1 MQEKIAPTVKP
12 NWIGGHF
19 RQFRKNP
26 IGFIEMLASLG
37 DVASFKMGKMPA
49 YLVNH
54 PDLVRDILVVNAHKF
69 VKGRALQRAKNLLG
83 EGLLTSEKEFH
94 LRQRRLA
101 QPAFH
106 RARIAIYA
114 KAMIDYGEKMSSD
127 WKDGEELDVSK
138 EMMRLTL
145 WIVGKTLFSA
155 DVEADAEEVGEV
167 MTTLV
172 EMFDLLLMPFSEYLE
187 MLPLPSS
194 RKLRNART
202 KLDEIIYGFIRERRK
217 NGEDKGDL
225 LSMLLLATDEDGSQ
239 MTDKQVRDECLTIF
253 LAGHETTANALTW
266 TWYLLSQHPE
276 IEAKF
281 HAEIDAVLGNRTA
294 VPEDYPNLKYTEQ
307 IFAESMRLYPPAW
320 TVGRLADEDHELDGY
335 KIAKGSLILT
345 PMYIMHRDKRFWSNA
360 DEFKP
365 ERWETQSIKE
375 ASNKFIYFP
384 FGGGVRRCIGE
395 QFAWM
400 EGVLLLATLG
410 KRWKLKLS
418 PNQKIA
424 LQPLI
429 TLRPKYG
436 MKMQIEK
443 RNQQVK

>member
-26 IGFIEMLASLG
+26 LEFLKMMSSLG
-37 DVASFKMGKMPA
+37 DVTSFRMGKMPA

-54 PDLVRDILVVNAHKF
+54 PDLVRDVLVVNAHKYI
-69 VKGRALQRAKNLLG
+69 KGRALQRAKNLLG

-106 RARIAIYA
+106 RARIAGYA
-114 KAMIDYGEKMSSD
+114 QAMIEYGEKMSGE
-127 WKDGEELDVSK
+127 WKDSDERDISK

-155 DVEADAEEVGEV
+155 DVEKNAEEVGEV

-194 RKLRNART
+194 RRLRAART

-217 NGEDKGDL
+217 SDEDKGDL
-225 LSMLLLATDEDGSQ
+225 LSMLLLSRDEDGSQ

-266 TWYLLSQHPE
+266 TWYLLSQNAD

-281 HAEIDAVLGNRTA
+281 HAEIDAVLGNRNA
-294 VPEDYPNLKYTEQ
+294 VPEDYPNLKFTEQ
-307 IFAESMRLYPPAW
+307 ILAESMRLYPPAW
-320 TVGRLADEDHELDGY
+320 TIGRMATEDCELDGY
-335 KIAKGSLILT
+335 KIEKGSLVLT
-345 PMYIMHRDKRFWSNA
+345 PMYIMHRDQRFWSDA

-375 ASNKFIYFP
+375 AGNKFIYFP
-384 FGGGVRRCIGE
+384 FGGGIRRCIGE

-400 EGVLLLATLG
+400 EGVLLLATIG
-410 KRWKLKLS
+410 KKWKLNLDS
-418 PNQKIA
+418 EQKIVP
-424 LQPLI
+424 QPMI
-429 TLRPKYG
+429 TLRSKFG
-436 MKMQIEK
+436 MKMRIEARQK
-443 RNQQVK
+443 

>member
-12 NWIGGHF
+12 SWIGGHF
-19 RQFRKNP
+19 RRFRKSP
-26 IGFIEMLASLG
+26 IKFLEMLSKLG
-37 DVASFKMGKMPA
+37 DVTTFRMGKMPV

-54 PDLVRDILVVNAHKF
+54 PDLARDVLVVNAHKF
-69 VKGRALQRAKNLLG
+69 IKGRALQRAKNLLG

-114 KAMIDYGEKMSSD
+114 KAMIDYGEKMSGEM
-127 WKDGEELDVSK
+127 KDGEVIDVSK

-155 DVEADAEEVGEV
+155 NVEEDAENVGEV

-194 RKLRNART
+194 RKLKNART

-217 NGEDKGDL
+217 SGEDKGDL
-225 LSMLLLATDEDGSQ
+225 LSMLLSATDEDGSQ

-266 TWYLLSQHPE
+266 TWYLLSQNPD

-281 HAEIDAVLGNRTA
+281 HAEIDLVLGNRTA
-294 VPEDYPNLKYTEQ
+294 TPEDYPNLKYTEQ
-307 IFAESMRLYPPAW
+307 IFAESMRLFPPAW
-320 TVGRLADEDHELDGY
+320 TVGRMANENHELDGY
-335 KIAKGSLILT
+335 KIEKGSLVLT
-345 PMYIMHRDKRFWSNA
+345 PMYIMHRDKRFWTDA

-365 ERWETQSIKE
+365 ERWETQSVKE
-375 ASNKFIYFP
+375 AANKFIYFP
-384 FGGGVRRCIGE
+384 FGGGIRRCIGE

-410 KRWKLKLS
+410 KKHKLKLLAT
-418 PNQKIA
+418 QKIA
-424 LQPLI
+424 MQPLI
-429 TLRPKYG
+429 TLRPKFG
-436 MKMQIEK
+436 MKMTVEK
-443 RNQQVK
+443 R

>member
-37 DVASFKMGKMPA
+37 DVTSFKMGKMPV

-54 PDLVRDILVVNAHKF
+54 PDLVRDVLVVNAHKF

-127 WKDGEELDVSK
+127 WKGGEELDVSK

-155 DVEADAEEVGEV
+155 DVEKDAEEVGEV

-194 RKLRNART
+194 RKLKNART
-202 KLDEIIYGFIRERRK
+202 KLDEIIYGFIGERRK
-217 NGEDKGDL
+217 SSEDKGDL

-320 TVGRLADEDHELDGY
+320 TVGRLADQDHELDGY

-345 PMYIMHRDKRFWSNA
+345 PMYVMHRDKRFWSNA

-375 ASNKFIYFP
+375 AGQKFIYFP

-410 KRWKLKLS
+410 KKWKLKLS
-418 PNQKIA
+418 PDQKIA

-443 RNQQVK
+443 RD

>member
-12 NWIGGHF
+12 SWIGGHF
-19 RQFRKNP
+19 RRFRKSP
-26 IGFIEMLASLG
+26 IKFLEMLSKLG
-37 DVASFKMGKMPA
+37 DVTTFRMGKMPV

-54 PDLVRDILVVNAHKF
+54 PDLARDVLVVNAHKF
-69 VKGRALQRAKNLLG
+69 IKGRALQRAKNLLG

-114 KAMIDYGEKMSSD
+114 KAMIDYGEKMSGEM
-127 WKDGEELDVSK
+127 KDGEVIDVSK

-155 DVEADAEEVGEV
+155 NVEEDAENVGEV

-194 RKLRNART
+194 RKLKNART

-217 NGEDKGDL
+217 SGEDKGDL
-225 LSMLLLATDEDGSQ
+225 LSMLLSATDEDGSQ

-266 TWYLLSQHPE
+266 TWYLLSQNPD

-281 HAEIDAVLGNRTA
+281 LFANIIKDAVAG
-294 VPEDYPNLKYTEQ
+294 
-307 IFAESMRLYPPAW
+307 F
-320 TVGRLADEDHELDGY
+320 
-335 KIAKGSLILT
+335 
-345 PMYIMHRDKRFWSNA
+345 
-360 DEFKP
+360 
-365 ERWETQSIKE
+365 
-375 ASNKFIYFP
+375 
-384 FGGGVRRCIGE
+384 
-395 QFAWM
+395 
-400 EGVLLLATLG
+400 
-410 KRWKLKLS
+410 
-418 PNQKIA
+418 
-424 LQPLI
+424 
-429 TLRPKYG
+429 LRH
-436 MKMQIEK
+436 
-443 RNQQVK
+443 VFC

>member
-1 MQEKIAPTVKP
+1 MHNKIAPTVKAG
-12 NWIGGHF
+12 WIGGHF

-26 IGFIEMLASLG
+26 LEFLTHLASLG
-37 DVASFKMGKMPA
+37 DVTTFRMGKMPVF
-49 YLVNH
+49 LVTH

-69 VKGRALQRAKNLLG
+69 IKGRALQRAKSLLG
-83 EGLLTSEKEFH
+83 EGLLTNEKESH

-106 RARIAIYA
+106 RARIAVYA
-114 KAMIDYGEKMSSD
+114 KAMIDYGEKMSGV
-127 WKDGEELDVSK
+127 WVDGEERDISK
-138 EMMRLTL
+138 EMMSLTL

-155 DVEADAEEVGEV
+155 NVEDDAENVGEV
-167 MTTLV
+167 MTTLI
-172 EMFDLLLMPFSEYLE
+172 EMFDFLVLPFSEYLE
-187 MLPLPSS
+187 KLPLPHSK
-194 RKLRNART
+194 KLRNARK
-202 KLDEIIYGFIRERRK
+202 KLDEIIYGFIAERRK
-217 NGEDKGDL
+217 SGDDKGDL
-225 LSMLLLATDEDGSQ
+225 LSMLLLSTDEDGTQ

-281 HAEIDAVLGNRTA
+281 HAELDAVLGNRKAT
-294 VPEDYPNLKYTEQ
+294 PEDYPNLKFTEQ
-307 IFAESMRLYPPAW
+307 ILAESMRLYPPAW
-320 TVGRLADEDHELDGY
+320 TVGRMAEQEHELDGC
-335 KIAKGSLILT
+335 KIVKGSLILT
-345 PMYIMHRDKRFWSNA
+345 PMYVMHRDKRFWSNA

-365 ERWETQSIKE
+365 ERWETQSVKE

-410 KRWKLKLS
+410 KKWKLTLN
-418 PNQKIA
+418 PEQKIVP
-424 LQPLI
+424 QPMI
-429 TLRPKYG
+429 TLRSKYG
-436 MKMQIEK
+436 MKMKIEK
-443 RNQQVK
+443 R

>member
-12 NWIGGHF
+12 SWIGGHF
-19 RQFRKNP
+19 RRFRKSP
-26 IGFIEMLASLG
+26 IKFLEMLSKLG
-37 DVASFKMGKMPA
+37 DVTTFRMGKMPV

-54 PDLVRDILVVNAHKF
+54 PDLARDVLVVNAHKF
-69 VKGRALQRAKNLLG
+69 IKGRALQRAKNLLG

-106 RARIAIYA
+106 RSRIAIYA
-114 KAMIDYGEKMSSD
+114 KVMIDYGEKMSGEM
-127 WKDGEELDVSK
+127 KDGEVIDVSK

-155 DVEADAEEVGEV
+155 NVEEDAENVGEV

-194 RKLRNART
+194 RKLKNART

-217 NGEDKGDL
+217 SGEDKGDL
-225 LSMLLLATDEDGSQ
+225 LSMLLSATDEDGSQ

-266 TWYLLSQHPE
+266 TWYLLSQNPD

-281 HAEIDAVLGNRTA
+281 HAEIDLVLGNRTA
-294 VPEDYPNLKYTEQ
+294 TPEDYPNLKYTEQ
-307 IFAESMRLYPPAW
+307 IFAESMRLFPPAW
-320 TVGRLADEDHELDGY
+320 TVGRMANENHELDGY
-335 KIAKGSLILT
+335 KIEKGSLVLT
-345 PMYIMHRDKRFWSNA
+345 PMYIMHRDKRFWTDA

-365 ERWETQSIKE
+365 ERWETQSVKE
-375 ASNKFIYFP
+375 AANKFIYFP
-384 FGGGVRRCIGE
+384 FGGGIRRCIGE

-410 KRWKLKLS
+410 KKHKLKLLAT
-418 PNQKIA
+418 QKIA
-424 LQPLI
+424 MQPLI
-429 TLRPKYG
+429 TLRPKFG
-436 MKMQIEK
+436 MKMTVEK
-443 RNQQVK
+443 R

>member
-26 IGFIEMLASLG
+26 IGFIEMLANLG
-37 DVASFKMGKMPA
+37 DVTSFKMGKMPVFM
-49 YLVNH
+49 VNH
-54 PDLVRDILVVNAHKF
+54 PDLVRDVLVVNAHKF

-194 RKLRNART
+194 RKLKNART
-202 KLDEIIYGFIRERRK
+202 KLDEIIYGFIRERRQS
-217 NGEDKGDL
+217 GEDKGDL
-225 LSMLLLATDEDGSQ
+225 LSMLLVATDEDGSQ

-266 TWYLLSQHPE
+266 TWYLLSQNPE
-276 IEAKF
+276 VEAKF
-281 HAEIDAVLGNRTA
+281 HAEIDAVLGTGTA

-418 PNQKIA
+418 PTQKIA

-443 RNQQVK
+443 R